1 MAATLYYFMLVEDER
16 AVFRH
21 LARREL
27 TVYPELIP
35 PGYAPPRVEEGA
47 LDRLDAPAYYLAAER
62 LGPVIVHPVKRGP
75 DRGML
80 EIEEIPSPV
89 VHWERSVR
97 NDEGE
102 LVSGRL
108 WAELDVSDDPERGG
122 RGKPLGLRRAFEDVH
137 DLFKKSWRRSDPK
150 GFWVG
155 PHAAAAWKRGELK
168 LREAGHKGRLIGV
181 WR

>member
-1 MAATLYYFMLVEDER
+1 MLPEDE
-16 AVFRH
+16 VSLFRH

-35 PGYAPPRVEEGA
+35 PDFAPVKVDERAPAVLA
-47 LDRLDAPAYYLAAER
+47 DPAYYLAAER

-75 DRGML
+75 DKGML

-89 VHWERSVR
+89 LHYERSVR
-97 NDEGE
+97 NEAGE
-102 LVSGRL
+102 LVAGRL
-108 WAELDVSDDPERGG
+108 WAELDVTDDANDR
-122 RGKPLGLRRAFEDVH
+122 RGKPLALRAVFDEIH
-137 DLFKKSWRRSDPK
+137 QLFRKSWRRSDPK

-155 PHAAAAWKRGELK
+155 PRAAAEWKRGTLV
-168 LREAGHKGRLIGV
+168 LREAGHKGREIGV

>member
-1 MAATLYYFMLVEDER
+1 MAATVHYFMLPEDE
-16 AVFRH
+16 ASLFRV

-27 TVYPELIP
+27 TLWPELIP
-35 PGYAPPRVEEGA
+35 PGHVPLRVDADAVPRLEH
-47 LDRLDAPAYYLAAER
+47 DAYYMAAER

-80 EIEEIPSPV
+80 VVEEVPSPV
-89 VHWERSVR
+89 FHYARSVR
-97 NDEGE
+97 NGAGE

-108 WAELDVSDDPERGG
+108 WAELDVTDDANDR
-122 RGKPLGLRRAFEDVH
+122 RGKPLALRTLFHEIEAF
-137 DLFKKSWRRSDPK
+137 FRKSWRRSDPK

-155 PHAAAAWKRGELK
+155 PHAGAAWKRGELV
-168 LREAGHKGRLIGV
+168 LREEGHRGRVVGV